1 MRSPGTGPGTI
12 VLSLVERGWQAA
24 REYSLDVQREGGGVV
39 HLVKGALSPAVHAM
53 IAPQPRVRVV
63 SVRRAL
69 FWPLAW
75 AWCAGLLAAAR
86 LRGVLVDN
94 ERSLRRVR
102 RWVGG
107 PRVRLVRVGPGGRGY
122 ELAGGS

>member
-1 MRSPGTGPGTI
+1 MRAALKPPM

-24 REYSLDVQREGGGVV
+24 RERSLDVQRQGGCCV

-53 IAPQPRVRVV
+53 ISPQPRVRVV

-69 FWPLAW
+69 FWPTAW
-75 AWCAGLLAAAR
+75 AWCVGWLATAR
-86 LRGVLVDN
+86 LQEVWVDN
-94 ERSLRRVR
+94 ERSFRRVR

-107 PRVRLVRVGPGGRGY
+107 SRVSLIRHP
-122 ELAGGS
+122 